1 MVSLPNYR
9 TPSRPVKSEL
19 FNLVQEEEEE
29 EEHARLVISKHR
41 GYPSGLKSEI
51 GPAKRYPTSSRP
63 RPVRYAILHCEKPN
77 ICT

>member
-9 TPSRPVKSEL
+9 TPSRPVKFEL
-19 FNLVQEEEEE
+19 FNPAQEE

-63 RPVRYAILHCEKPN
+63 RPVRYAILHREKPN